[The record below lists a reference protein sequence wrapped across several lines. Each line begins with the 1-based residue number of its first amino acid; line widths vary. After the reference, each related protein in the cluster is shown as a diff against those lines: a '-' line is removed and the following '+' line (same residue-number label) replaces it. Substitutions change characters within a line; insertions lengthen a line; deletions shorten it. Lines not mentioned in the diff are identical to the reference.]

1 MDYFTLFEIPKTFF
15 INQELL
21 TKNFYK
27 LQLKFHHDVFLHHS
41 EEVKKIALKKSIRI
55 NKGYKILKDFLNRA
69 IYLLY
74 INGIDLKKDMQ
85 ASENKSFLVKYFF
98 LQEELDFLKKNNFDA
113 KKLCILENKINKKI
127 KKYKKLIELNFINNN
142 YQVVVEIVKKLLFF
156 ENIKNNLNTEKDV
169 YLINVNKGKY
179 K

>member
-1 MDYFTLFEIPKTFF
+1 
-15 INQELL
+15 
-21 TKNFYK
+21 
-27 LQLKFHHDVFLHHS
+27 
-41 EEVKKIALKKSIRI
+41 
-55 NKGYKILKDFLNRA
+55 
-69 IYLLY
+69 
-74 INGIDLKKDMQ
+74 MQ